1 MSRDQYIVMRM
12 NKALI
17 DGQIVNRTYS
27 LTQHELFMVNKV
39 SNSISVFSQIKDGCV
54 IAISGFNLA
63 TTPEYLI
70 LELYKRYIKF
80 GHPKNIFIV
89 SDALPATPR
98 RGLDSIAERIY
109 KDPNQ
114 KFLRGMLM
122 PFLGFSPWLQK
133 LVTGDRIEFYGWPI
147 GITAYWFREV
157 ASGRPGLIT
166 KIGIDTFLDP
176 RQEGG
181 ALNPKG
187 IKKMSCKISV
197 INIDDQEY
205 LLYQAPKPDYALIRA
220 TTADENGN
228 LSMEDEGIRGT
239 VLGIAQATKARPNQG
254 TVYAQVRWLTKS
266 FTINPRDVDVPGPLV
281 DHVIISPQKYHWQ
294 SGSINYDPRISYR
307 TVPPI
312 TQKLVDDL
320 TPKPVAQY
328 EKAIARRIVIE
339 LVNLFKQKG
348 SPILVNLGI
357 GIPALVSSVAAEE
370 NLSDYIITV
379 IESGLWGGIALSGND
394 FGQAISPF
402 ALSTIPDMFSNF
414 EGGIIDIASLG
425 FLQVDKLG
433 NVNPSILPDRIFGPG
448 GFPVIAGGT
457 PKTYFAG
464 AFTAG
469 SKKIDIANNNKLSIV
484 QDGLPK
490 FVDEVYKI
498 IFSGPQAIKYQK
510 EIVYVTERAV
520 FRLTERGLVLEEI
533 SPGIDIDKDIL
544 AKMEFEPIIASP
556 LRQMDERLFGVGKLG
571 LREEIF

>member
-1 MSRDQYIVMRM
+1 
-12 NKALI
+12 
-17 DGQIVNRTYS
+17 
-27 LTQHELFMVNKV
+27 MVSKV
-39 SNSISVFSQIKDGCV
+39 SNSISVFSQIRDDCV

-197 INIDDQEY
+197 IDIDDQEY

-254 TVYAQVRWLTKS
+254 TVYAQVRRLTKS

-281 DHVIISPQKYHWQ
+281 DNVIISPQKYHWQ
-294 SGSINYDPRISYR
+294 SGSIKYDPRISYR

-328 EKAIARRIVIE
+328 EKVIARRIIIE

-348 SPILVNLGI
+348 SPVLVNLGI
-357 GIPALVSSVAAEE
+357 GIPALVSLVAAEE
-370 NLSDYIITV
+370 NLSDYIVTV
-379 IESGLWGGIALSGND
+379 IESGPWGGIALSGNN

-448 GFPVIAGGT
+448 GFPVIAGGA
-457 PKTYFAG
+457 PKTFFAG

-469 SKKIDIANNNKLSIV
+469 PKKIDIVNNNKLSIV
-484 QDGLPK
+484 QDGSPK
-490 FVDEVYKI
+490 FVDRVYKI
-498 IFSGPQAIKYQK
+498 IFSGPQAVKYQK

-544 AKMEFEPIIASP
+544 LKMEFVPIIASP
-556 LRQMDERLFGVGKLG
+556 LKQMDERLFGVGKLS

>member
-1 MSRDQYIVMRM
+1 
-12 NKALI
+12 
-17 DGQIVNRTYS
+17 
-27 LTQHELFMVNKV
+27 MVNKV
-39 SNSISVFSQIKDGCV
+39 SNSISVFSQIKDDCV

-70 LELYKRYIKF
+70 LELYKRYIKS

-133 LVTGDRIEFYGWPI
+133 LVTDDRIEFYGWPI

-176 RQEGG
+176 RKEGG

-266 FTINPRDVDVPGPLV
+266 FAINPRDVDVPGPLV
-281 DHVIISPQKYHWQ
+281 DHVVISPQKYHWQ
-294 SGSINYDPRISYR
+294 SGSIKYDPRISYR

-312 TQKLVDDL
+312 TQKLVDDV

-328 EKAIARRIVIE
+328 EKVIARRIIME
-339 LVNLFKQKG
+339 FVNLFKQKG
-348 SPILVNLGI
+348 SPVLVNLGI
-357 GIPALVSSVAAEE
+357 GIPTLVSLVAAEE

-379 IESGLWGGIALSGND
+379 IESGPWGGIALSGND

-425 FLQVDKLG
+425 FLQVDRMG

-448 GFPVIAGGT
+448 GFPVIAGGA
-457 PKTYFAG
+457 PKTFFAG

-469 SKKIDIANNNKLSIV
+469 PKKIDIVNNNKLSIV
-484 QDGLPK
+484 QDGSPK
-490 FVDEVYKI
+490 FVDRVYKI
-498 IFSGPQAIKYQK
+498 IFSGPQAVKYQK

-544 AKMEFEPIIASP
+544 VKMEFVPIIASP
-556 LRQMDERLFGVGKLG
+556 LKQMDERLFGVGKLG